1 MKKHEL
7 NADARKENAEF
18 AFIDEAR
25 ENPYQNVFIASLETL
40 TQDDL
45 AAPAKRKKEDPI
57 DAVIAL
63 LRRIIFIAAVI
74 AFCVSGVYI
83 VYKNIAYKQSEDLYA
98 DIQNI
103 ADVKYAMP
111 ARPSPLLM
119 PVNGDRSQN
128 QAVQEDTYNEMF
140 EKMKGHLASLQK
152 KSEEVVGWLRVEG
165 ETEIDYPIVQ
175 HTDNDYY
182 LTHAYNGTYNPAGA
196 IYLDYKN
203 LTRFSDNRHTIIY
216 GHNMRSGS
224 PMFANLLKYKS
235 QEFFE
240 NNRYIKVYMRDAL
253 YTYEIF
259 AAYSANPVLAADK
272 NHAWRMNFNHDNDLF
287 LEWIDAVRARSNI
300 KNDVKIDG
308 SSRILTLST
317 CTNYDYN
324 RYVVHAVLIKVEK

>member
-128 QAVQEDTYNEMF
+128 QAVQEDTYNE
-140 EKMKGHLASLQK
+140 K
-152 KSEEVVGWLRVEG
+152 
-165 ETEIDYPIVQ
+165 
-175 HTDNDYY
+175 
-182 LTHAYNGTYNPAGA
+182 
-196 IYLDYKN
+196 
-203 LTRFSDNRHTIIY
+203 
-216 GHNMRSGS
+216 
-224 PMFANLLKYKS
+224 
-235 QEFFE
+235 
-240 NNRYIKVYMRDAL
+240 
-253 YTYEIF
+253 
-259 AAYSANPVLAADK
+259 
-272 NHAWRMNFNHDNDLF
+272 
-287 LEWIDAVRARSNI
+287 
-300 KNDVKIDG
+300 
-308 SSRILTLST
+308 
-317 CTNYDYN
+317 
-324 RYVVHAVLIKVEK
+324 